1 MDHLAIAHL
10 PVHPP
15 SACAQL
21 KHCCLRITKR
31 ERQHFESPCHS
42 SYQTQPLWGRLT
54 TSNNPSSTNCKLTS
68 TPSCTT
74 LHNFLRTTITSPF
87 LVSGSP
93 DPSARSSASSV
104 SF

>member
-10 PVHPP
+10 SVHPP

-31 ERQHFESPCHS
+31 ERQHFKSPCHS

-54 TSNNPSSTNCKLTS
+54 TSNNPSSTNL
-68 TPSCTT
+68 PVQIP
-74 LHNFLRTTITSPF
+74 L
-87 LVSGSP
+87 P
-93 DPSARSSASSV
+93 DPVRVLSHSSCV
-104 SF
+104 TNKLL